1 MMYGA
6 NSSSKPT
13 DCQATMVVEAAIE
26 ACLDMWL
33 ERVALGRDGR
43 EEAEEVGEVE
53 QADEVEDVNGGKY
66 HII

>member
-1 MMYGA
+1 
-6 NSSSKPT
+6 
-13 DCQATMVVEAAIE
+13 MVVEAAIE

>member
-6 NSSSKPT
+6 KSSIKPA

-33 ERVALGRDGR
+33 ERVALGRDGG
-43 EEAEEVGEVE
+43 EEAAEVE
-53 QADEVEDVNGGKY
+53 QADEVEDVNGGKK
-66 HII
+66 